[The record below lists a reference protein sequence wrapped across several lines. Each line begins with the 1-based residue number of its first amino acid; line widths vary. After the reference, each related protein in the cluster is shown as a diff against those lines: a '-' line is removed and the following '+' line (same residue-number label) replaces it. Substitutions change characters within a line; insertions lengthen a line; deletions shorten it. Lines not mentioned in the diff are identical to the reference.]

1 MFIARH
7 GIVSSQQVVTTART
21 KDFLL
26 VTGITDP
33 LISTALSDME
43 ADLLKYN
50 LIDKLTALYPF
61 VGGSEH
67 THRYNFIDINK
78 YNIAFTS
85 GVTHDLSG
93 ITGDGSNGYGD
104 TGYNVETSSTDRN
117 SVHISIY
124 QRNNIAEQKTQIGA
138 SNNSGGCGLAIFTR
152 YPNNESYGQT
162 YNPSTLKLSPSSDS
176 RGFFLSTRTTSNSSN
191 FYRIHNDQKFTTS
204 SKSNTSST
212 VSGNVYILGNGTNK
226 LFNYSSANLSF
237 ATIGTGLN
245 EDDVFNLSTIV
256 QNFQT
261 KLERQV

>member
-7 GIVSSQQVVTTART
+7 GIVSSQQVLNTART

-43 ADLLKYN
+43 DELIKYN
-50 LIDKLTALYPF
+50 LIDKLVALYPF
-61 VGGSEH
+61 VGGNEH
-67 THRYNFIDINK
+67 SHRHNFIDLSK
-78 YNIAFTS
+78 YNIEFTT
-85 GVTHDLSG
+85 GITHDSSG

-104 TGYNVETSSTDRN
+104 TGYNVETSSVDRN
-117 SVHISIY
+117 SIHISLY

-162 YNPSTLKLSPSSDS
+162 YNPSTLKISPSSDS
-176 RGFFLSTRTTSNSSN
+176 RGFFLSTRTTSNSST
-191 FYRIHNDQKFTTS
+191 FYRIHNDQKSSST

-212 VSGNVYILGNGTNK
+212 VSGNVYVLGNGTNK

-237 ATIGTGLN
+237 ATIGLGLSE
-245 EDDVFNLSTIV
+245 EDVDNLYLVV
-256 QNFQT
+256 QKFQT